1 MMKKLYRKI
10 YIVLGGESTG
20 TRMVTKLMINAGC
33 YGEDAHL
40 QSMDGHIKEKRWS
53 KINEIIQIQPIVWRR
68 SFPHDAEYPDVY
80 RTMVIPL
87 KNECRLVDRD
97 FYFLITFRDWFPAS
111 RSAAIAGHSST
122 PYTAIE
128 KLREAYIQIFQMFN
142 RFPALEYYMVSYEGL
157 VTYPHFAVP
166 IMYRQAEIYVPI
178 QKMPLIAKTLH
189 DANYKHF
196 RGFKKDAWEDVQ
208 EETEE
213 TV

>member
-1 MMKKLYRKI
+1 MGKIYRKI

-20 TRMVTKLMINAGC
+20 TRMVTKLMLDGGC
-33 YGEDAHL
+33 YGEDTHL
-40 QSMDGHIKEKRWS
+40 QSMDGHVKERRWGRIKDIVQR
-53 KINEIIQIQPIVWRR
+53 QPIVWRR

-80 RTMVIPL
+80 REMVQPV
-87 KNECRLVDRD
+87 KQECHFSDRD
-97 FYFLITFRDWFPAS
+97 FYFLVTFRDWFPAS
-111 RSAAIAGHSST
+111 RSAAISGHSST

-166 IMYRQAEIYVPI
+166 IMYRQAELYVPI
-178 QKMPLIAKTLH
+178 QKMPIIAKTLT
-189 DANYKHF
+189 DRNYKHF
-196 RGFKKDAWEDVQ
+196 RGFKRDAWEDEV
-208 EETEE
+208 EEKE